1 MQKIWEEVKGHVKGR
16 AVRGADGWTVETPGI
31 EDWTSLMQ
39 FKQNKKIVDTSKT
52 EHEWKQWLVKMKD
65 KPVYLVIYEYGSIIG
80 RQQELDDFTA
90 ACIRPLHTDRSG
102 ATAEAS
108 LRDVAD
114 QVVWRMWANHITR
127 NLNRSTWDAAVS
139 SHPPPYIAQLMQ
151 PVDNH
156 HGSHLTNLARSA
168 NMALDCVVASIADLN
183 QLRRHLDTCESNLN
197 TRKSIV
203 EAFIRDIP
211 PPPAHAVIDPLEH
224 MENVPDTE
232 HQDN

>member
-108 LRDVAD
+108 LRDVVANLRTQWGATFQAD
-114 QVVWRMWANHITR
+114 QVHYIFQFVAVHIFAAM
-127 NLNRSTWDAAVS
+127 LRSLDLSRKWTDRVKDALFRPSTA
-139 SHPPPYIAQLMQ
+139 
-151 PVDNH
+151 
-156 HGSHLTNLARSA
+156 
-168 NMALDCVVASIADLN
+168 
-183 QLRRHLDTCESNLN
+183 
-197 TRKSIV
+197 
-203 EAFIRDIP
+203 
-211 PPPAHAVIDPLEH
+211 LEH
-224 MENVPDTE
+224 TPHVEILESSKRFD
-232 HQDN
+232 HKR